1 MIALIRADSRT
12 LPPKPADPLRPAAVR
27 TPRPIAPD
35 ACFHEAVSRLLIPE
49 AAKEILVHNNLSQYS
64 TLLLPWLGR
73 CKPYASAQHLPSNL
87 RRYSDTVRRASTFQS
102 RTRLPGSI
110 TKC

>member
-1 MIALIRADSRT
+1 MIALIRADPRT

-73 CKPYASAQHLPSNL
+73 CKPCASASICQATCGGIATQFAEQAHSNPEPDCL
-87 RRYSDTVRRASTFQS
+87 
-102 RTRLPGSI
+102 
-110 TKC
+110 